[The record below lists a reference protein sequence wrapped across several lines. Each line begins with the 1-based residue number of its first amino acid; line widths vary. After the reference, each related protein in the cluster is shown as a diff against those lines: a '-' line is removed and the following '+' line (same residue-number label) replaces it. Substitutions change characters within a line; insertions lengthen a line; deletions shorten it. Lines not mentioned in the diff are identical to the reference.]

1 MTPKSVSFELKEIQE
16 ILDNNPDKI
25 LLLQD
30 VNTKNI
36 SCSRCG
42 RSGNNS
48 NEIKHKDCCPYIGGD
63 GC

>member
-1 MTPKSVSFELKEIQE
+1 MTLKSASFELKEIQE
-16 ILDNNPDKI
+16 ILEKNPDKI

-30 VNTKNI
+30 IHTKYI

-42 RSGNNS
+42 ESGDNS
-48 NEIKHKDCCPYIGGD
+48 NEIRHKDCCPYRGGY